1 MEDFEVFS
9 SKYANVEWEMVSR
22 SSHWISLDRFLTSF
36 AASFVD
42 SSGEAGKWKISVECD
57 TSGAQSEKKTRIK
70 NHTHLQFIFSH
81 FPSRLDKEGWRLKV
95 TKTEK
100 LIQAENGNAYMPSE
114 SRPTH
119 IAVGNKWLTNFWW
132 LRLVKQSISLITFA
146 RHSISPSFRPF
157 LRCKNVVRKYLLAM
171 FMFH

>member
-9 SKYANVEWEMVSR
+9 SKYANVECEMVSR

-42 SSGEAGKWKISVECD
+42 PSGEAGKWKISVEYD

-81 FPSRLDKEGWRLKV
+81 FSSRLDKEG
-95 TKTEK
+95 
-100 LIQAENGNAYMPSE
+100 
-114 SRPTH
+114 
-119 IAVGNKWLTNFWW
+119 
-132 LRLVKQSISLITFA
+132 
-146 RHSISPSFRPF
+146 
-157 LRCKNVVRKYLLAM
+157 
-171 FMFH
+171 